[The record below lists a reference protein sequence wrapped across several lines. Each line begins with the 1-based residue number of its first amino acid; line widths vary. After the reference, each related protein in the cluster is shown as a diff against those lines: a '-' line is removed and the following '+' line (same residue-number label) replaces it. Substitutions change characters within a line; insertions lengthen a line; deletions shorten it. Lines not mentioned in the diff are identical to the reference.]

1 MLSSWSASNMWCVG
15 MVSAVTELF
24 PPGPVAAGL
33 RIGLLGGSFN
43 PAHAG
48 HVHITEVGLRRL
60 GLDYVWWLVTPQ
72 NPLKDVRGMAPLA
85 QRLADARAL
94 WSHPRVVISD
104 LERRL
109 GTDYTVDTLRR
120 LQQRFVGVHF
130 VWLMGSDNLEQ
141 FHRWRDWQTIMHL
154 LPVAVII
161 RPGSSLAGLRA
172 RAAQRFVRSRV
183 FATGGFALRRPP
195 ALIVLDGPR
204 HPLSA
209 STIRARRLVAA
220 CPS

>member
-1 MLSSWSASNMWCVG
+1 MWFVG
-15 MVSAVTELF
+15 MVNAVSELL
-24 PPGPVAAGL
+24 PPGPVAEGL

-72 NPLKDVRGMAPLA
+72 NPLKAVRGMAPLA
-85 QRLADARAL
+85 QRLADAKAL
-94 WSHPRVVISD
+94 CSHPRVVITD
-104 LERRL
+104 LEQRL
-109 GTDYTVDTLRR
+109 GTRFTVDILRR
-120 LQQRFVGVHF
+120 LQQRFAGVHF

-141 FHRWRDWQTIMHL
+141 FHRWRDWQRIMRL
-154 LPVAVII
+154 VPVAVII
-161 RPGSSLAGLRA
+161 RPGSSLAALRA
-172 RAAQRFVRSRV
+172 PAAQRFLRSRV
-183 FATGGFALRRPP
+183 FTPRGFALRRPP

-209 STIRARRLVAA
+209 SAIRARRLVGAS
-220 CPS
+220 PP

>member
-1 MLSSWSASNMWCVG
+1 
-15 MVSAVTELF
+15 MVSAVTELL

-72 NPLKDVRGMAPLA
+72 NPLKTVRGMAPLA

-94 WSHPRVVISD
+94 CSHPRVIITD
-104 LERRL
+104 LERCL
-109 GTDYTVDTLRR
+109 GTRYTVDTLRR
-120 LQQRFVGVHF
+120 LKQRFAGVHF

-141 FHRWRDWQTIMHL
+141 FHRWRDWQTIMRL
-154 LPVAVII
+154 VPVAVII

-172 RAAQRFVRSRV
+172 PAAQRFATSRV
-183 FATGGFALRRPP
+183 SAPGGFALRQPP

-209 STIRARRLVAA
+209 SAIRARRLAGA
-220 CPS
+220 SPP

>member
-1 MLSSWSASNMWCVG
+1 
-15 MVSAVTELF
+15 MVSAVTEF
-24 PPGPVAAGL
+24 HPPGPVAAGL
-33 RIGLLGGSFN
+33 RIGLIGGSFN

-48 HVHITEVGLRRL
+48 HVQITQAGLRRL

-72 NPLKDVRGMAPLA
+72 NPLKAVGDMAPLE
-85 QRLADARAL
+85 QRLAEARAL
-94 WSHPRVVISD
+94 WSHPRVFICD
-104 LERRL
+104 LERHL
-109 GTDYTVDTLRR
+109 GTHYTVDTIRCLK
-120 LQQRFVGVHF
+120 QRFAEVHF

-154 LPVAVII
+154 VPVAVII

-172 RAAQRFVRSRV
+172 RAAQRFVGARV
-183 FATGGFALRRPP
+183 FEPGGFALRRPP

-209 STIRARRLVAA
+209 SAIRARRLVGASS
-220 CPS
+220 P